1 MPYVDLTKRR
11 IYGIWNQMKRRC
23 SDKNNS
29 SYKNYGAKGI
39 EVCKVWEES
48 FESFYLWALN
58 NGYKDD
64 LTIDRIDSTKNYEP
78 NNCRWADWKE
88 QNNNKGNNTLITKD
102 NKTKTISQWA
112 DYYNITS
119 DTIISR
125 IKRGCDIEHLFLSN
139 KEYLEY
145 IREKTGVAYG
155 GYIIEYNGIKHNISE
170 WARIYNIERQTLKKR
185 LFEHH
190 SPFEKAI
197 LSKEEYKQYRK
208 EIKKI
213 QELK

>member
-1 MPYVDLTKRR
+1 M
-11 IYGIWNQMKRRC
+11 
-23 SDKNNS
+23 
-29 SYKNYGAKGI
+29 
-39 EVCKVWEES
+39 
-48 FESFYLWALN
+48 
-58 NGYKDD
+58 
-64 LTIDRIDSTKNYEP
+64 
-78 NNCRWADWKE
+78 
-88 QNNNKGNNTLITKD
+88 
-102 NKTKTISQWA
+102 
-112 DYYNITS
+112 
-119 DTIISR
+119 
-125 IKRGCDIEHLFLSN
+125 
-139 KEYLEY
+139 
-145 IREKTGVAYG
+145 AYG